1 MQEAQRQAAL
11 AVARVME
18 GSALP
23 VALAAVAPAGGDTAG
38 RRRALVQE
46 LAYGTLRHWGELDAL
61 VRRLASKPFSDAL
74 LGPLTAVALYQL
86 DHTRAPAFAI
96 VDRAVAA
103 AAELAR
109 PAAKGVVNA
118 MLRRYLREREA
129 LRAAVRSDP
138 VARYSYPAWWIA
150 RIEAQ
155 YGDLAPALLDAG
167 NERPPLALRVNR
179 RAGTR
184 EALLARFAAAD
195 IAATGAG
202 ESGIVVETPR
212 PVPSLPGYEDGAFS
226 VQDLGA
232 QLAAPLLGVADGQ
245 RVLDACAAPGGKAT
259 HVLELADVLLTALDS
274 DEARLPR
281 LEANL
286 ARLRLGPARQGA
298 AVTVR
303 AGDASR
309 PAEWWDGR
317 PFDRI
322 IADVPCTASGV
333 IRRHP
338 DGKWLRREAD
348 LPAFVRTQR
357 RILDALWPLL
367 APGGRLLYATCSL
380 FAEENEE
387 QAAAFVARNPDALRE
402 TISFDPAVA
411 ARGGQLLP
419 SSPGAVHN
427 QDAFFY
433 ALFRKG

>member
-18 GSALP
+18 GSTLP
-23 VALAAVAPAGGDTAG
+23 VALAAVAPAGSDAAG

-61 VRRLASKPFSDAL
+61 VRRLASKPFSDPL

-138 VARYSYPAWWIA
+138 VARYSYPAWWIT

-179 RAGTR
+179 RVGTR
-184 EALLARFAAAD
+184 DALLERFAAAD
-195 IAATGAG
+195 IAATSAGA
-202 ESGIVVETPR
+202 SGIVVETPR

-232 QLAAPLLGVADGQ
+232 QLAAPLLGVAAGQ

-259 HVLELADVLLTALDS
+259 HLLEQADVELIALDS
-274 DEARLPR
+274 DESRLPR

-286 ARLRLGPARQGA
+286 ARLRLGGT
-298 AVTVR
+298 VTVR

-367 APGGRLLYATCSL
+367 ATGGRLLYATCSL

-387 QAAAFVARNPDALRE
+387 QVAAFVARNSDALRE
-402 TISFDPAVA
+402 TISFDSGVA

-419 SSPGAVHN
+419 SPPGAVHN